1 MTILLSLIGMICW
14 GIAPIFAKIGL
25 KAMNPITGLAL
36 RSFITTVII
45 TLYINIDS
53 NVVKLKDITF
63 YGLLFI
69 GLEAVLSTVV
79 GDIAYYAAIKKGN
92 VSLVTMIMSASPV
105 VTLFGAMYL
114 LGEQITITK
123 IIGALLVIL
132 GIILIA

>member
-14 GIAPIFAKIGL
+14 GIAPILAKIGL

-69 GLEAVLSTVV
+69 GLEAVFSTIV

-123 IIGALLVIL
+123 IIGVLLVIL

>member
-1 MTILLSLIGMICW
+1 MVILLSLIGMICW
-14 GIAPIFAKIGL
+14 GIAPVFAKIGL
-25 KAMNPITGLAL
+25 KNIDPFTGLVL
-36 RSFITTVII
+36 RSFITSGII
-45 TLYINIDS
+45 ALYTSSGHPI
-53 NVVKLKDITF
+53 VKFKDITI

-69 GLEAVLSTVV
+69 GLEAIFSTLV

-105 VTLFGAMYL
+105 VTLITAMYL

-132 GIILIA
+132 GIVLIA